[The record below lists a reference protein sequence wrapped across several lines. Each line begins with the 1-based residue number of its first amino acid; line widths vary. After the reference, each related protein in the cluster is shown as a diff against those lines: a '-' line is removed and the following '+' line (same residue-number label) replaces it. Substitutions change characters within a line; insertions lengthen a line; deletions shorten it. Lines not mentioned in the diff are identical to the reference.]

1 MHKIRNSE
9 SEREREGE
17 KKVQLIEATR
27 QLDEDSSGHFLNVQF
42 DWIAAEWSSI
52 I

>member
-9 SEREREGE
+9 SERERGR

-27 QLDEDSSGHFLNVQF
+27 QLDEESSGHFLNVQF